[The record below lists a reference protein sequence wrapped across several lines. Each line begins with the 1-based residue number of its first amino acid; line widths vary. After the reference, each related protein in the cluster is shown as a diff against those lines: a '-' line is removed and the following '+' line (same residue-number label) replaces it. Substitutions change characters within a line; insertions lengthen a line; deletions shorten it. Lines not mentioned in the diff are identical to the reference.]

1 MKPNMFILYVNAPQ
15 TSAKFYSELLDVQ
28 PAESSETFLLYRFS
42 ENCQLGL
49 WKREGVEPV
58 TDFTAEGIELAIL
71 IESKAKLLS
80 FYQDLQDK
88 NIEIIQAP
96 IDMSFGHT
104 FTILSPDKNRIRFYT
119 LPSKD

>member
-1 MKPNMFILYVNAPQ
+1 MFILYVNAPQ

-28 PAESSETFLLYRFS
+28 PAESSETFVLYRFS

-49 WKREGVEPV
+49 WKKEGVDPV
-58 TDFTAEGIELAIL
+58 TQFTAEGIELAIH

-80 FYQDLQDK
+80 FYQDLQGK
-88 NIEIIQAP
+88 NIEVIQAP
-96 IDMSFGHT
+96 VDMSFGHT
-104 FTILSPDKNRIRFYT
+104 FTILSPDNNRIRFYT